1 LFSLLRELF
10 INHLLRADAMYK
22 NELNYDPVMRMP
34 DVQRMTGLSRSSI
47 YRLISLGVFPSAI
60 KLSSLAVG
68 WRRSS
73 VNDWLLQR
81 APARRASQIVQAS
94 SGQIGSK

>member
-1 LFSLLRELF
+1 VAEFIENLGLFELP
-10 INHLLRADAMYK
+10 K

-47 YRLISLGVFPSAI
+47 YRLISSGVFPSAI

-68 WRRSS
+68 WRLSS

-94 SGQIGSK
+94 SGQIESK